1 MSHAYVCGTFDTKGD
16 ELHFVAAALRAAHVP
31 TCTVDLSTRPH
42 HAGTDITAREVAE
55 RHPDGVG
62 AVLGQADRGQAVTAM
77 SAAFARFLTTR
88 PNVAGAIAA
97 GGSGNTALVAPAF
110 RTLPVGVPKIIVS
123 TIASGNVAPYVGES
137 DIAMFPSVADV
148 QGLNAIS
155 RRVLGN
161 AAHALAGM
169 IRMRETISDANTRPA
184 IGLTMFGVTTQCV
197 QQVVAMLGET
207 ADPIVFHAVGTGGRA
222 MERLIDSG
230 LIAGAVDATTTEICD
245 MMMGGIFPADE
256 TRFDAIIRTRIPYI
270 VSCGAMDMVNF
281 GAMDTVPERY
291 RSRTLY
297 VHNPQI
303 TLMRTTAEENARMGA
318 WMAAKL
324 NRMEGEV
331 RLLLPEGGVS
341 ALDVPGGAFHDPEA
355 DRALFAALRSGVRET
370 ARRRVIS
377 LPHAINDAPFA
388 AALVDAYRSI
398 AA

>member
-1 MSHAYVCGTFDTKGD
+1 MSQAYICGTFDTKGD
-16 ELHFVAAALRAAHVP
+16 ELHFIAAALRAAQVP
-31 TCTVDLSTRPH
+31 TCTVDLSTRTH
-42 HAGTDITAREVAE
+42 QVRTEIAAHEVAAH
-55 RHPDGVG
+55 HPAG
-62 AVLGQADRGQAVTAM
+62 AAAALEQPDRGQAVTAM
-77 SAAFARFLTTR
+77 SIAFAAFLATR
-88 PNVAGAIAA
+88 SDIAGAIAA

-110 RTLPVGVPKIIVS
+110 RSLPVGVPKIIVS

-169 IRMRETISDANTRPA
+169 IRMRDAVRASDARPA

-197 QQVVAMLGET
+197 QQVAAMLAGQ

-222 MERLIDSG
+222 MERLIESG
-230 LIAGAVDATTTEICD
+230 LIAGAIDATTTEICD

-256 TRFDAIIRTRIPYI
+256 TRFDAVIRTRIPYV
-270 VSCGAMDMVNF
+270 VSCGALDMVNF
-281 GAMDTVPERY
+281 GAKDTVPARY
-291 RSRTLY
+291 SDRTLY

-303 TLMRTTAEENARMGA
+303 TLMRTAPDENARMGA
-318 WMAAKL
+318 WIAAKL

-331 RLLLPEGGVS
+331 RLLIPEGGVS
-341 ALDVPGGAFHDPEA
+341 ALDVPGGAFHDPAA
-355 DRALFAALRSGVRET
+355 DQALFAALRSGLRET
-370 ARRRVIS
+370 PRRRIVS
-377 LPHAINDAPFA
+377 LPYAINDPPFA